1 MGSKPGRGGTL
12 EALSLSNPKAAREFR
27 KRRVGRRPGSGIAS
41 PRRSFSNPGPG
52 RTPCERQN
60 SVVRRCRTTRGLWLP
75 RSGEVWGPGT
85 GRGEALISPGKTL
98 LPSCLLLPRA
108 LHEAYIR
115 GGGRDPGV
123 LGQIWKLQ
131 VEASALEL
139 RRSRTRRGEQEG
151 PARRAFRKQWP

>member
-1 MGSKPGRGGTL
+1 M
-12 EALSLSNPKAAREFR
+12 
-27 KRRVGRRPGSGIAS
+27 
-41 PRRSFSNPGPG
+41 
-52 RTPCERQN
+52 
-60 SVVRRCRTTRGLWLP
+60 VRRCRPTRGLWLP

-85 GRGEALISPGKTL
+85 GMGEALISPGKTL

-139 RRSRTRRGEQEG
+139 RRSRTRRGEQEE